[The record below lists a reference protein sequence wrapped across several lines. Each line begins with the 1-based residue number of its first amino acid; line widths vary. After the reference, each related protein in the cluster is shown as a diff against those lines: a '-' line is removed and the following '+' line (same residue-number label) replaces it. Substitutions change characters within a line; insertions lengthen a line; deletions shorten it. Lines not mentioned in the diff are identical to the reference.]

1 MATSYP
7 TGLDTFTAIGA
18 TDEMND
24 EVGTRTH
31 SEMHNDANDAIE
43 AIEAELGTSPSGSY
57 DTVAARL
64 AASDPSALL
73 VKANNLSDL
82 ASASTARTNLGLGTM
97 ATATA
102 TDYLTKAGNL
112 TGLADLPT
120 ARTNLGLGTMATAT
134 ASDYLSKAG
143 NLGGIA
149 DPAAARTNLSLGDS
163 ATRDV
168 GTTAGTVAAGD
179 DSRITGAL
187 QASGNLSGI
196 ADAAVARA
204 NLDVGELFTPA
215 VGTSFNIIPP
225 LGWSH
230 TQALDGA
237 DSIRLWPVEVPEAM
251 TISAMSIYIRSAA
264 SAGVWRM
271 GWYLLDGANGLPTTL
286 IAEAGTII
294 PTSTGEKAITGLSIN
309 LPRGWIAFGMA
320 QQSSPSGGAWLVGL
334 PQQNGLRAVTG
345 AHQNCY
351 NAIAAG
357 AFPSTIAAAPVGG
370 VAPPAVKIT
379 RSA

>member
-1 MATSYP
+1 MTFP
-7 TGLDTFTAIGA
+7 TIAAGARANEAIG
-18 TDEMND
+18 
-24 EVGTRTH
+24 GY
-31 SEMHNDANDAIE
+31 ANFVEYINAV
-43 AIEAELGTSPSGSY
+43 AAGV
-57 DTVAARL
+57 DTVTSTAAG
-64 AASDPSALL
+64 AAL
-73 VKANNLSDL
+73 KANNLSDL

-120 ARTNLGLGTMATAT
+120 ARTNLGLGTAAV
-134 ASDYLSKAG
+134 
-143 NLGGIA
+143 A
-149 DPAAARTNLSLGDS
+149 DT
-163 ATRDV
+163 
-168 GTTAGTVAAGD
+168 GTGAGTVAAGD

-271 GWYLLDGANGLPTTL
+271 GWYLLDGANGLPRTL

-334 PQQNGLRAVTG
+334 PQQNGLQAVTG
-345 AHQNCY
+345 AHCNCY
-351 NAIAAG
+351 NATAAG
-357 AFPSTIAAAPVGG
+357 AFPSTITAAAAGG
-370 VAPPAVKIT
+370 VAPPSVKIT